1 MVYMEPD
8 SIGIRPLIDSWLK
21 VLPDQLKKRPKFM
34 TTLKNLFNELV
45 EPAL

>member
-8 SIGIRPLIDSWLK
+8 SIGIKPLIDSWLK

-34 TTLKNLFNELV
+34 TALKNLFNELV